1 VVSHKFIHMKKV
13 SVFLLL
19 FVFSSIIT
27 NAQNKTGGG
36 GFRIGGKVGANLNKI
51 SGQSFNDGFEY
62 AYHAGAFV
70 EIDFTKKF
78 GIQPELLWSQTSTKP
93 ATTLAPIYQTL
104 PTDLKLNYF
113 SIPILL
119 RYNIG
124 NMLTLHA
131 GPQFSILM
139 NKNDNLLQN
148 GSNAFKNGDLALV
161 LGAQVNLKMLRVYGR
176 YNAGLNNIND
186 FSNQEKWTNR
196 QIQLGIGIKL

>member
-1 VVSHKFIHMKKV
+1 MVSHKFIHMKKV

-62 AYHAGAFV
+62 AYHAGAFF

-113 SIPILL
+113 SIPVLL

-186 FSNQEKWTNR
+186 FSDQEKWTNR
-196 QIQLGIGIKL
+196 QIQLGIGLKL